1 MHELEPSPRQ
11 ANIIGIDLGTE
22 FTTVARFNEA
32 GRAEITNNSE
42 GGTQTPSVIQ
52 IDESGEV
59 IVGTEAKKLVG
70 QGIENVF
77 TEFKR
82 NIGTDQLWQV
92 GNRRITPEH
101 LTSILL
107 KKVVQDYTEQF
118 GAPTTIAITWPANFR
133 EEQREATKSAARR
146 AGLRNV
152 FFIEDPTAVAL
163 FYANETPLY
172 GKYLVFDLGQTSLD
186 ITLFEAAGVD
196 IAVIYQG
203 GIQHLGVK
211 DVDTAI
217 LGIIRAKLEKI
228 IGEKLGADD
237 DFVAKYD
244 LDKTRDTLF
253 RNNHA
258 TLKLVSMK
266 HGLAVIKI
274 TPGEFMESVQQ
285 LVEQAEMACDY
296 ALRCGQNREA
306 GIVKKPDI
314 KGVFMT
320 GHGSNVP
327 AFQALMKKMFGMNP
341 QLKELDHSKALGA
354 AIFAALKTDVRSLKP
369 LQRTSCRHDSEITD
383 VSPHYL
389 GITYNDWLTGESY
402 NRIIFPK
409 GTAIPCRKQFT
420 LTADA
425 HGCLPTIHINQSAIE
440 ELNLDFV
447 STIWEAK
454 IPQGLAYETYELTL
468 GYDENGT
475 IICKVVREAD
485 GEVFGLNSSPE

>member
-22 FTTVARFNEA
+22 FTTVARVNEA
-32 GRAEITNNSE
+32 GRAEITYNSE
-42 GGTQTPSVIQ
+42 GATQTPSVIQ
-52 IDESGEV
+52 IDDSGDV

-77 TEFKR
+77 AEFKR
-82 NIGTDQLWQV
+82 NMGTDQLWQV
-92 GNRRITPEH
+92 GDRQITPEH

-118 GAPTTIAITWPANFR
+118 GPPTTIAITWPANFR

-152 FFIEDPTAVAL
+152 FFIDDPTAVAL

-172 GKYLVFDLGQTSLD
+172 GKHLIFDLGQTSLD
-186 ITLFEAAGVD
+186 VTLFEAAGDD

-211 DVDTAI
+211 DIDRAI
-217 LGIIRAKLEKI
+217 LDIIRAKLEKI
-228 IGEKLGADD
+228 IGEKLDVYD
-237 DFVAKYD
+237 DFVTKYD
-244 LDKTRDTLF
+244 LDETRDTLF
-253 RNNHA
+253 QNNHA

-266 HGLAVIKI
+266 HGLAVIKV
-274 TPGEFMESVQQ
+274 TPGEFMESIQQ
-285 LVEQAEMACDY
+285 LVEQAELACDY
-296 ALRCGQNREA
+296 ALRCGQEKKA
-306 GIVKKPDI
+306 GVVKKPDI
-314 KGVFMT
+314 KSVFMT

-327 AFQALMKKMFGMNP
+327 AFQALMKKMFGMTP

-354 AIFAALKTDVRSLKP
+354 AIYAALKTDVGSLTS
-369 LQRTSCRHDSEITD
+369 LQRTSCRHDLEITD

-425 HGCLPTIHINQSAIE
+425 HGHLPPIRINQSAQE
-440 ELNLDFV
+440 ELNLVFV
-447 STIWEAK
+447 STIWEAEL
-454 IPQGLAYETYELTL
+454 PQGLAYEKYELTL
-468 GYDENGT
+468 GYNENGT
-475 IICKVVREAD
+475 IICRVVREAD

>member
-22 FTTVARFNEA
+22 FTTVARVNEA
-32 GRAEITNNSE
+32 GRAEITNNAE
-42 GGTQTPSVIQ
+42 GETQTPSVIQ
-52 IDESGEV
+52 IDASGDE

-172 GKYLVFDLGQTSLD
+172 GKYLVFDLGQMSLD
-186 ITLFEAAGVD
+186 VTLFEAAGVD

-296 ALRCGQNREA
+296 ALRCGQEREA

-327 AFQALMKKMFGMNP
+327 AFQALMKKMFGTNP

-354 AIFAALKTDVRSLKP
+354 AIYAALKTDVASLTS

-425 HGCLPTIHINQSAIE
+425 HGVCLQSI
-440 ELNLDFV
+440 
-447 STIWEAK
+447 STN
-454 IPQGLAYETYELTL
+454 P
-468 GYDENGT
+468 
-475 IICKVVREAD
+475 
-485 GEVFGLNSSPE
+485 P